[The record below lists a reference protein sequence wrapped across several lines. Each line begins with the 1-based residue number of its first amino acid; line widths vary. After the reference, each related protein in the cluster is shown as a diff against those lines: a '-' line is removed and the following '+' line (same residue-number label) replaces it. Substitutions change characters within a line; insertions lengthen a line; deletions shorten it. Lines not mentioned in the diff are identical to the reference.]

1 MLTMTGKAETEH
13 VFRTYLLMT
22 WSLFPSISPYNQEFT
37 LGDALNTG
45 ILFTWKDFGL
55 SIIFQP
61 FPHPLLSLMRP
72 LMTPSVSNL
81 RKGKNQP
88 QQLYLHMHSL
98 LPVQTSSLKRQVSP
112 GICSGREGAA
122 KQYHSYQAFEIH
134 IVCVPHPGAC
144 RNLPGAARQIIIPAL
159 QMSSLQ
165 LLKGHCPHTIT
176 KWQESDGASCITSY
190 FKSASQGHQSIPSV
204 PPAHVPVRSSLPPML
219 ENAWHFSGTQAG
231 KQLIL
236 SSVPQFHGSARLGYC
251 PFSSSWEKVTDWS

>member
-1 MLTMTGKAETEH
+1 
-13 VFRTYLLMT
+13 
-22 WSLFPSISPYNQEFT
+22 
-37 LGDALNTG
+37 
-45 ILFTWKDFGL
+45 
-55 SIIFQP
+55 
-61 FPHPLLSLMRP
+61 
-72 LMTPSVSNL
+72 MTPSVSNL
-81 RKGKNQP
+81 RKGKNQS

-176 KWQESDGASCITSY
+176 KWQESDGGQLHNFLFQICLSRPLEHPQCS
-190 FKSASQGHQSIPSV
+190 PSTR
-204 PPAHVPVRSSLPPML
+204 PCEEQPATYAGECLALFWYSGREATNPV
-219 ENAWHFSGTQAG
+219 
-231 KQLIL
+231 
-236 SSVPQFHGSARLGYC
+236 
-251 PFSSSWEKVTDWS
+251 FSSSVSWVCKAGILSFFIFLGKGDRLVIRGTP